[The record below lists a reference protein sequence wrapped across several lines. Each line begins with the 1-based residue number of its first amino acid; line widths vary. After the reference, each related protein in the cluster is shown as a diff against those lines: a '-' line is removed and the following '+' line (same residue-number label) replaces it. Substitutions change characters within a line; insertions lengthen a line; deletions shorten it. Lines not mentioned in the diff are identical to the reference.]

1 MNLVV
6 VLATRISQVSAI
18 SNPAVMQSWWHQWW
32 VSYTTLFVQLG
43 PYLHFLHPPWQLLLL
58 LSDPAIINHIA
69 VKILHLLLKYL
80 PIHSMV
86 QPGPPQNPDKF
97 MLYWA
102 YQNQSIQVYCN
113 QINFKNKNHTHFMSR
128 CKTLKNSAMKTVSW
142 GNEPMSRTSTSLCNS
157 YMRT

>member
-1 MNLVV
+1 
-6 VLATRISQVSAI
+6 
-18 SNPAVMQSWWHQWW
+18 
-32 VSYTTLFVQLG
+32 
-43 PYLHFLHPPWQLLLL
+43 
-58 LSDPAIINHIA
+58 
-69 VKILHLLLKYL
+69 
-80 PIHSMV
+80 
-86 QPGPPQNPDKF
+86 